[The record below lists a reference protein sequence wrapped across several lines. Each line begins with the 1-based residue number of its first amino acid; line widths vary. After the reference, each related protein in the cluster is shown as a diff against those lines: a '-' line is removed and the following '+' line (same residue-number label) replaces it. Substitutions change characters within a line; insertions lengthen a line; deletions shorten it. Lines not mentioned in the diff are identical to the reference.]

1 MCVFTVFL
9 VPDKIASYVSVR
21 VKQCEST
28 VRYVYF
34 IFCERAVR
42 YVILGK
48 PGILSIHSQYIEL
61 CINFQF
67 RDSLPN

>member
-21 VKQCEST
+21 VKQCES
-28 VRYVYF
+28 
-34 IFCERAVR
+34 AVR

-48 PGILSIHSQYIEL
+48 PGILSIHSQYIYRTL
-61 CINFQF
+61 HQLSVS
-67 RDSLPN
+67 RPSPKLY